1 MIIFEDLHIDSTLYI
16 NLYITG
22 TIYLC
27 FPEHFRFMSLGSTT
41 EIDEGA
47 AMPPGRLTGGAQKP
61 GEVVGYPTVM

>member
-1 MIIFEDLHIDSTLYI
+1 MFEDLCIDSTLYI
-16 NLYITG
+16 NMYI

-27 FPEHFRFMSLGSTT
+27 FTEHFRFMSLGSTT